1 MKERELMLDISL
13 RWQDGAIQIV
23 IYSLIIVAILWI
35 MSKIEVK
42 GGGEASIQQEKGKD
56 NNG

>member
-23 IYSLIIVAILWI
+23 IYSLIIFAILWI
-35 MSKIEVK
+35 MSKIELDN
-42 GGGEASIQQEKGKD
+42 GGEASIGKGKD
-56 NNG
+56 ND

>member
-1 MKERELMLDISL
+1 MLDISL

-23 IYSLIIVAILWI
+23 IYSAVIVAILWV

-42 GGGEASIQQEKGKD
+42 GGGDSPIQQEKGKE
-56 NNG
+56 